1 MFSLELTKEE
11 LNALIATLD
20 SAIRYDGVKSVQAI
34 SHLLGKIQNATPVV
48 PAETMPTDTKTQ
60 E

>member
-1 MFSLELTKEE
+1 MFSLELSQQE

-34 SHLLGKIQNATPVV
+34 SHLLGKIQNATPVK
-48 PAETMPTDTKTQ
+48 PAETPSEIPKDQ

>member
-11 LNALIATLD
+11 LNAL
-20 SAIRYDGVKSVQAI
+20 IRYDGVKSVQAI

-48 PAETMPTDTKTQ
+48 PPEPTIPK